1 MPTILGKPY
10 SLDWRG
16 NPPHMLAPDVPVWYR
31 FLDTYRRFFISLW
44 YDVLLG
50 ARALT
55 LEEETDPMKR
65 MWRQHTARRADAL
78 VELRDQIWIIEVA
91 DDPGLRSIGQLLS
104 YRVLWIRDPPIQK
117 PEKLVLV
124 GERIETNLLDAA
136 SSYGIQIYLI

>member
-31 FLDTYRRFFISLW
+31 FLDTYRRLFISLW

-50 ARALT
+50 AQPLT
-55 LEEETDPMKR
+55 PQGETDPMKR
-65 MWRQHTARRADAL
+65 MWRQHTARRADAI
-78 VELRDQIWIIEVA
+78 VELRDHLWIIEVA